1 MMGVSREQLELRE
14 RVEEMKVESAEDAPI
29 VTLE

>member
-1 MMGVSREQLELRE
+1 MGVSREQTELRE
-14 RVEEMKVESAEDAPI
+14 RVNTTREESAEDAPI

>member
-1 MMGVSREQLELRE
+1 MMGVSREQKELRE
-14 RVEEMKVESAEDAPI
+14 RVHETTAESLEDAPI